1 MTMANLLRIGEL
13 AQCADCLVETIRYY
27 ERENLLA
34 APARSQ
40 ANYRL
45 YGPEHVKRLQF
56 IRHCR
61 SLDMTLDEIRALL
74 QFKDAP
80 EANCTGVNT
89 LLDKHI
95 EHVAHRI
102 AELKALQRQL
112 GDLRA
117 LCRHAQAVKD
127 CGILQELSSADNG
140 APAKLGSH
148 GKGCH

>member
-1 MTMANLLRIGEL
+1 MTELLRIGEL
-13 AQCADCLVETIRYY
+13 AQRTDCLVETIRYY

-40 ANYRL
+40 GNYRL
-45 YGPEHVKRLQF
+45 YGAQHVERLQF

-61 SLDMTLDEIRALL
+61 SLDMTLDEIRDLL

-80 EANCTGVNT
+80 EANCAGVNA

-95 EHVAHRI
+95 GHVAHRI
-102 AELKALQRQL
+102 AELKTLQRQL
-112 GDLRA
+112 RELRA
-117 LCRHAQAVKD
+117 LCQHAQAVKD
-127 CGILQELSSADNG
+127 CGILQELSSTDNG
-140 APAKLGSH
+140 KPAKLSSH